1 MVGSPAAIQE
11 PSTPSPRLAK
21 PLLGSARPASPVPR
35 LALGGMLP
43 LASLP
48 DPSAPLS
55 SRQSRPTSRFY
66 EEHMAQIAAPS
77 PQAAAAPSVPKLA
90 MAGSSIAASAPQPN
104 QPSKRLHSHLS
115 VPQLN
120 LSPAKLPFI
129 PRLASLPIPQSG
141 TFLLQSPLN
150 ARDALPAPSCL
161 LLLCMTR
168 GLFSSLHL
176 RIIMGATNSLLQ
188 PLFH

>member
-1 MVGSPAAIQE
+1 MYVCGQGAGGQSCGPNVIAPWCEQAIGSPSAVQE
-11 PSTPSPRLAK
+11 PCTPSPRLAK

-48 DPSAPLS
+48 DASAPLS

-77 PQAAAAPSVPKLA
+77 PQAAPPSVPKLA
-90 MAGSSIAASAPQPN
+90 MPGSAAIASAAQPS

-129 PRLASLPIPQSG
+129 PRLASLPIPQPG
-141 TFLLQSPLN
+141 
-150 ARDALPAPSCL
+150 
-161 LLLCMTR
+161 M
-168 GLFSSLHL
+168 H
-176 RIIMGATNSLLQ
+176 
-188 PLFH
+188 